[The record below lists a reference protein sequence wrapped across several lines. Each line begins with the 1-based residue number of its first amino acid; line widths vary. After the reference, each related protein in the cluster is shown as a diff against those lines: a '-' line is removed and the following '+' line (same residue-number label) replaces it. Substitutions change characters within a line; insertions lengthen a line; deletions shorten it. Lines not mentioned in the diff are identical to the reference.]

1 MRGQAPRAFGAA
13 PQGGASCCRSC
24 RKREQAPRA
33 FGAAPQNGGHPG
45 EDLSVEVRVGCPR
58 EPHRRSRS
66 SRVQNTNAQEA
77 TRTPPPGGS
86 AEAQRGAGGV
96 FTHSARP
103 ATRSPPLGGS
113 AERSEARGACPRILH
128 DRREVSCYPTGVST
142 RRITGDLGAPVIW
155 RVHERAPAGQPD
167 LVVVDGE
174 AFDLVEVRRGR
185 EREGAF
191 IRDTVKAQVE
201 LF

>member
-24 RKREQAPRA
+24 RKREHAPRA

-103 ATRSPPLGGS
+103 ARGLLLSDRSINASDNRRPRRASNLAS
-113 AERSEARGACPRILH
+113 ARARASRPARSRCSRRRGVRSCRGAARTRARRRLHPRY
-128 DRREVSCYPTGVST
+128 R
-142 RRITGDLGAPVIW
+142 
-155 RVHERAPAGQPD
+155 
-167 LVVVDGE
+167 
-174 AFDLVEVRRGR
+174 
-185 EREGAF
+185 
-191 IRDTVKAQVE
+191 
-201 LF
+201 